1 MDRADRP
8 LSPHVF
14 HYNWGITMTLS
25 ILHRMTGVVLSVGLL
40 VLVCWLVALAGGEQ
54 VYERV
59 RSFYSAVWLI
69 PLYIG
74 WTFSLFYHL
83 ANGIRHMCWDV
94 GYGFEPE
101 QIRIGGWLVVVIA
114 VAATAA
120 FSALVIL

>member
-14 HYNWGITMTLS
+14 DYRWGITMTLS
-25 ILHRMTGVVLSVGLL
+25 ILHRMTGVVLSIGLL
-40 VLVCWLVALAGGEQ
+40 VLVCWLIALAGGEA
-54 VYERV
+54 VYNRV
-59 RSFYSAVWLI
+59 HSAFSAIWFV

-74 WTFSLFYHL
+74 WVFCFFYHL

-94 GYGFEPE
+94 GYGFEPQ
-101 QIRIGGWLVVVIA
+101 QIRIGGILVVIIA

-120 FSALVIL
+120 FSAIVIF